1 MKLLCAKCQSEFKV
15 KRSLQQNKYLHK
27 IFSLMADHT
36 GYSLSEIKTLMKH
49 EFGFYEE
56 VTNKKTGEVLINY
69 LSTAD
74 LSKKEFADFTEK
86 VVMFANKHG
95 LNILSPEEFYET

>member
-1 MKLLCAKCQSEFKV
+1 MKVRNE
-15 KRSLQQNKYLHK
+15 
-27 IFSLMADHT
+27 
-36 GYSLSEIKTLMKH
+36 
-49 EFGFYEE
+49 
-56 VTNKKTGEVLINY
+56 
-69 LSTAD
+69 TAD